1 MKVMPM
7 PRSSRR
13 SLILSFPLLLAAA
26 PIGAQSLDVPFDT
39 YCPPDAQAACF
50 GAATVMG
57 LDPKG
62 DGFLAVRTGPGS
74 QYPMIA
80 RIHNGDRVGVYG
92 ARGDWSAIS
101 FGPDKRLGWA
111 HRNWLGDFI
120 P

>member
-1 MKVMPM
+1 
-7 PRSSRR
+7 
-13 SLILSFPLLLAAA
+13 
-26 PIGAQSLDVPFDT
+26 
-39 YCPPDAQAACF
+39 AQAACF

-74 QYPMIA
+74 HYPMIA

-92 ARGDWSAIS
+92 AKGGLDRDQLRPGQ
-101 FGPDKRLGWA
+101 RLGWA